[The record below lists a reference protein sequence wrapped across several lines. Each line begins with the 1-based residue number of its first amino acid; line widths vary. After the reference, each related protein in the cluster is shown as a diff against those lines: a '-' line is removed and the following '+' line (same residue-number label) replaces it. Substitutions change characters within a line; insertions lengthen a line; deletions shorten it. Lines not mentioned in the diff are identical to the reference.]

1 VSDRPPV
8 IEQVL
13 SGSSILV
20 VEDHDDSRTALTLT
34 LTSFGA
40 QVVATGTATEALEA
54 IDRQWPDVVLTAI
67 GLPDMDGRKLFDTIQ
82 ARAKSEGV
90 TPPPIIAITAF
101 TNPAIHAEIYT
112 RGFRALLVKPVDPQ
126 ALLETIRHALS

>member
-1 VSDRPPV
+1 VPDQPPV

-13 SGSSILV
+13 SGSSILI
-20 VEDHDDSRTALTLT
+20 VEDHDDSRTVLTLT

-40 QVVATGTATEALEA
+40 QIVASGTATEALEA
-54 IDRQWPDVVLTAI
+54 IARQWPDIVLTDI
-67 GLPDMDGRKLFDTIQ
+67 GLPDMDGLDLFDNIL

-90 TPPPIIAITAF
+90 KPPPVIAITAF
-101 TNPAIHAEIYT
+101 TNPAMHAEIYA